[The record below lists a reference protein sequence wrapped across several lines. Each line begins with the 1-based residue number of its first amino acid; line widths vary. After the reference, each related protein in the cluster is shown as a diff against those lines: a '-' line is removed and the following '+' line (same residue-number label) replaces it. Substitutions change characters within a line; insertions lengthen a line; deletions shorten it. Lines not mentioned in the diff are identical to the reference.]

1 MVLTPQQR
9 EALRNKAARRVVG
22 LAGSATVSVMDKAR
36 RLKAEGRSVVD
47 LSGGDPD
54 FPTAPHVTEAA
65 IRSLQ
70 NGFTHYTPSRGIP
83 ELLKAIARKL
93 ADENGVRYE
102 PAREIIVMPGAKQA
116 LFVAAQ
122 ALLDPGDEMILFS
135 PAWVSYEPCA
145 ALAGARTVYVPMNM
159 GTTPA
164 QLKAD
169 LAAALSPRTKLA
181 ILNTPNNPTGQVWS
195 RAHLEVVAEAAQAH
209 DFLVLSDEIYE
220 KLIYDGEEHV
230 SIAGFPGMWERT
242 LILNGLSKSHAMTG
256 WRLGYIAGPEPLISE
271 MLKIHQHSSTCA
283 SSFVQEAA
291 VAALN
296 GPQDYTAYMIG
307 RYKARRDRL
316 VEALNAIPGIRCDL
330 PQGAFYA
337 FPNVAGT
344 GLSSLEFTDRLLDAE
359 AVAVTPGDAFGPGGE
374 GYVRLSYA
382 NSDEMLEEG
391 ARRIKRFVESLHD

>member
-1 MVLTPQQR
+1 MALTPQQR
-9 EALRNKAARRVVG
+9 DALRSKAARRVVG

-36 RLKAEGRSVVD
+36 RLRAEGRSVVD

-93 ADENGVRYE
+93 ADENGVRYD

-145 ALAGARTVYVPMNM
+145 ALAGATTVYVPMNM
-159 GTTPA
+159 STTPA
-164 QLKAD
+164 QLKAA
-169 LAAALSPRTKLA
+169 LAAAISPRTKLG
-181 ILNTPNNPTGQVWS
+181 IVNTPNNPTGQVWS

-220 KLIYDGEEHV
+220 KLIYDGEEHI
-230 SIAGFPGMWERT
+230 SIASLSGMWERT

-256 WRLGYIAGPEPLISE
+256 WRLGYIAGPEPLVTE
-271 MLKIHQHSSTCA
+271 MLKIHQHSATCA

-296 GPQDYTAYMIG
+296 GPQEYTDYMIG

-316 VEALNAIPGIRCDL
+316 VAALNAIPGIHCDL

-337 FPNVAGT
+337 FPNIAGT
-344 GLSSLEFTDRLLDAE
+344 GLSSLEFADRLLDAE

-391 ARRIKRFVESLHD
+391 ARRIKRFVDSLQD

>member
-54 FPTAPHVTEAA
+54 FPTAPHVTDAA

-169 LAAALSPRTKLA
+169 LAAAISPRTKLA
-181 ILNTPNNPTGQVWS
+181 IINTPNNPTGQVWS

-283 SSFVQEAA
+283 SSFVQGAA

-337 FPNVAGT
+337 FPNIAGT
-344 GLSSLEFTDRLLDAE
+344 GLSSLEFADRLLDTE

>member
-1 MVLTPQQR
+1 VALTPQQR
-9 EALRNKAARRVVG
+9 ESLRTKAAQRVVN

-36 RLKAEGRSVVD
+36 RLRAEGRSVVD

-54 FPTAPHVTEAA
+54 FATAPNVTEAA
-65 IRSLQ
+65 IRSLN

-83 ELLKAIARKL
+83 ELLKAIAKKL
-93 ADENGVRYE
+93 ANENGASYD
-102 PAREIIVMPGAKQA
+102 PAKEIIVMPGAKQA

-122 ALLDPGDEMILFS
+122 ALLDPGDEMILFT

-145 ALAGARTVYVPMNM
+145 SLAGATTVYVPMKLD
-159 GTTPA
+159 TTAA
-164 QLKAD
+164 QLRSG
-169 LAAALSPRTKLA
+169 LEAAITSRTKLV
-181 ILNTPNNPTGQVWS
+181 ILNTPNNPTGQVWN
-195 RAHLEVVAEAAQAH
+195 RGQLQVLADAAQAH
-209 DFLVLSDEIYE
+209 DFIVLSDEIYE
-220 KLIYDGEEHV
+220 KLIYDGREHV
-230 SIAGFPGMWERT
+230 SIASFPGMLERT

-256 WRLGYIAGPEPLISE
+256 WRLGYITGPEPLITE

-296 GPQDYTAYMIG
+296 GPQDYTDSMIV

-316 VEALNAIPGIRCDL
+316 AADLNTIPGIHCDV
-330 PQGAFYA
+330 PEGAFYA
-337 FPNVAGT
+337 FPNIAGT
-344 GLSSLEFTDRLLDAE
+344 GLSSMEFTSRLLDAE

-382 NSDEMLEEG
+382 NSDEMLQEG
-391 ARRIKRFVESLHD
+391 ARRIKRFVDGLQD

>member
-36 RLKAEGRSVVD
+36 RLRAEGRSVVD

-169 LAAALSPRTKLA
+169 LAAAVSPRTKLA

-195 RAHLEVVAEAAQAH
+195 RAHLEVVAEAAQTH

>member
-145 ALAGARTVYVPMNM
+145 ALAGAQTVYVPMNM

-169 LAAALSPRTKLA
+169 LASAISPRTKLA
-181 ILNTPNNPTGQVWS
+181 IVNTPNNPTGQVWS
-195 RAHLEVVAEAAQAH
+195 RAHLQVVAEAAQAH

-230 SIAGFPGMWERT
+230 SIASFPGMWERT

-296 GPQDYTAYMIG
+296 GPQEYTDYMIG

-337 FPNVAGT
+337 FPNIAGT
-344 GLSSLEFTDRLLDAE
+344 GLSSLEFADRLLDAE

-391 ARRIKRFVESLHD
+391 ARRIKRFVDSLQD